1 MKRCY
6 LYLFILIEMC
16 CLSELSAKSCGKV
29 FKGNDPAVRYVGRT
43 LVSSDGSV
51 SFDWVGTYWETRFT
65 GGRLSLIVSETGTSY
80 YNVFVDDELHRVV
93 KVCGTDTLI
102 NVVSGIDKRL
112 HSLRMQN
119 VLRESLERQPSTDL
133 CSLLRDSCRQVLLC
147 VPVILS
153 LSATRLLVGMGWMV
167 GTVMSLLGWK
177 RKTVIMPLQPW

>member
-16 CLSELSAKSCGKV
+16 CLSELAAKSCGKV

-112 HSLRMQN
+112 HSLRMQKRSEGEFGKTTIHRF
-119 VLRESLERQPSTDL
+119 V
-133 CSLLRDSCRQVLLC
+133 
-147 VPVILS
+147 
-153 LSATRLLVGMGWMV
+153 LSASGQLQASPTVRTRHIEFIGN
-167 GTVMSLLGWK
+167 SLTCGYGVDGRPVSYTHLTLPTNS
-177 RKTVIMPLQPW
+177 RV

>member
-16 CLSELSAKSCGKV
+16 CLSELAAKSCGKV

-112 HSLRMQN
+112 HSLRMQK
-119 VLRESLERQPSTDL
+119 RSEESLERQPSTDL

-167 GTVMSLLGWK
+167 GTVMSLWGGNGKL
-177 RKTVIMPLQPW
+177 

>member
-16 CLSELSAKSCGKV
+16 CLSELAAKSCGKV

-80 YNVFVDDELHRVV
+80 YNVFVDDELHQIGRA
-93 KVCGTDTLI
+93 
-102 NVVSGIDKRL
+102 
-112 HSLRMQN
+112 
-119 VLRESLERQPSTDL
+119 
-133 CSLLRDSCRQVLLC
+133 SCRERCAGQ
-147 VPVILS
+147 IL
-153 LSATRLLVGMGWMV
+153 
-167 GTVMSLLGWK
+167 
-177 RKTVIMPLQPW
+177 

>member
-16 CLSELSAKSCGKV
+16 CLSELAAKSCGKV

-112 HSLRMQN
+112 HSLRMQK
-119 VLRESLERQPSTDL
+119 RSEGEFGKTTIDL